1 MERRRKL
8 NEDIKEKRFQMFM
21 QKRQEVDDYKK
32 ERAML
37 RDQKVNF
44 MLEKEQENYKRKIL
58 IRQQLALGQLKKQ
71 EFYESK
77 RLHAMR
83 DKDG

>member
-21 QKRQEVDDYKK
+21 QKRQEVDNYKK

-37 RDQKVNF
+37 QDQKSNY
-44 MLEKEQENYKRKIL
+44 MQEKEQENYKRKLL
-58 IRQQLALGQLKKQ
+58 IRQQLALGQLKK
-71 EFYESK
+71 
-77 RLHAMR
+77 
-83 DKDG
+83 